1 MGCPML
7 LRTIRSRL
15 LGLVVAAVF
24 PFFAVICIGLWSQLR
39 DDQNQALERALDEA
53 RLLAIQIDDHIG
65 SLENL
70 LTGLSRAVSTRL
82 ADADANNALLRQ
94 VKEEL
99 PDYIS
104 NILLFAPD
112 GSNIGISWNSDRRF
126 YAGDR
131 AYFQQV
137 IVGQR
142 LAIGDVI
149 RTKLKGE
156 WVVTEAHRIPW
167 VVSVGFPT
175 NAGQDAMMTHLTL
188 GGIFS
193 GLSLLAGIAIAWM
206 LSGRIVGPLQ
216 QLQRDALSL
225 ASGDLTHR
233 TTVKTDD
240 EVGNLAEAFN
250 RMAASIERRQFELQE
265 SKNTLAAVIDASPVG
280 IVCSD
285 LDRRIVLWNPAAENL
300 YGYSAAEAIGTAVQ
314 IVPSEGQGESFEM

>member
-1 MGCPML
+1 MRQAQMGCPML

-126 YAGDR
+126 YG
-131 AYFQQV
+131 FQQV
-137 IVGQR
+137 I
-142 LAIGDVI
+142 
-149 RTKLKGE
+149 
-156 WVVTEAHRIPW
+156 
-167 VVSVGFPT
+167 
-175 NAGQDAMMTHLTL
+175 AGQAKCGKSAM
-188 GGIFS
+188 
-193 GLSLLAGIAIAWM
+193 
-206 LSGRIVGPLQ
+206 
-216 QLQRDALSL
+216 
-225 ASGDLTHR
+225 
-233 TTVKTDD
+233 
-240 EVGNLAEAFN
+240 
-250 RMAASIERRQFELQE
+250 
-265 SKNTLAAVIDASPVG
+265 
-280 IVCSD
+280 
-285 LDRRIVLWNPAAENL
+285 
-300 YGYSAAEAIGTAVQ
+300 
-314 IVPSEGQGESFEM
+314 

>member
-1 MGCPML
+1 MRQAQMGCPML

-137 IVGQR
+137 I
-142 LAIGDVI
+142 
-149 RTKLKGE
+149 
-156 WVVTEAHRIPW
+156 
-167 VVSVGFPT
+167 
-175 NAGQDAMMTHLTL
+175 AGQAKRSKRAM
-188 GGIFS
+188 
-193 GLSLLAGIAIAWM
+193 
-206 LSGRIVGPLQ
+206 
-216 QLQRDALSL
+216 
-225 ASGDLTHR
+225 
-233 TTVKTDD
+233 
-240 EVGNLAEAFN
+240 
-250 RMAASIERRQFELQE
+250 
-265 SKNTLAAVIDASPVG
+265 
-280 IVCSD
+280 
-285 LDRRIVLWNPAAENL
+285 
-300 YGYSAAEAIGTAVQ
+300 
-314 IVPSEGQGESFEM
+314 

>member
-1 MGCPML
+1 ML

-15 LGLVVAAVF
+15 LGLVVATVF

-39 DDQNQALERALDEA
+39 DDQNRALERALDEA
-53 RLLAIQIDDHIG
+53 RLLAIQVDDHIG

-137 IVGQR
+137 IAGQR

-149 RTKLKGE
+149 RTKLTANG
-156 WVVTEAHRIPW
+156 
-167 VVSVGFPT
+167 S
-175 NAGQDAMMTHLTL
+175 
-188 GGIFS
+188 
-193 GLSLLAGIAIAWM
+193 
-206 LSGRIVGPLQ
+206 
-216 QLQRDALSL
+216 
-225 ASGDLTHR
+225 
-233 TTVKTDD
+233 
-240 EVGNLAEAFN
+240 
-250 RMAASIERRQFELQE
+250 
-265 SKNTLAAVIDASPVG
+265 SP
-280 IVCSD
+280 
-285 LDRRIVLWNPAAENL
+285 
-300 YGYSAAEAIGTAVQ
+300 
-314 IVPSEGQGESFEM
+314 

>member
-15 LGLVVAAVF
+15 LGLVVATVF

-53 RLLAIQIDDHIG
+53 RLLAIQVDDHIG

-70 LTGLSRAVSTRL
+70 ITGLSRAVSTRL

-137 IVGQR
+137 IAGQR

-149 RTKLKGE
+149 RTKLTGE
-156 WVVTEAHRIPW
+156 WVVT
-167 VVSVGFPT
+167 
-175 NAGQDAMMTHLTL
+175 L
-188 GGIFS
+188 
-193 GLSLLAGIAIAWM
+193 
-206 LSGRIVGPLQ
+206 
-216 QLQRDALSL
+216 
-225 ASGDLTHR
+225 
-233 TTVKTDD
+233 
-240 EVGNLAEAFN
+240 
-250 RMAASIERRQFELQE
+250 
-265 SKNTLAAVIDASPVG
+265 ASPVKDQNG
-280 IVCSD
+280 RLRAVI
-285 LDRRIVLWNPAAENL
+285 
-300 YGYSAAEAIGTAVQ
+300 AIGTKLDRFQDALRTQTLPAGSIVRILNEKGIVVAQSDNGQEWIGRNLSGSDDVAEMLAQKESSAVTPWPDR
-314 IVPSEGQGESFEM
+314 VEDRR